1 MDFDFLEKIGLSKG
15 EIKVFLALNKLGDSS
30 VGRIVD
36 ESEVSKSKVYDIL
49 EKLIRKGL
57 VGYIFK
63 EEVKHFFINNP
74 NTLLDYVNE
83 KENQIKKV
91 KTQVESLMPK
101 LLTQREAF
109 SVNRFAEI
117 YEGFNGL
124 KSIRMELLESMK
136 VNEELLV
143 LGAPRIANE
152 KMEGWLLEFHKTRI
166 KKKVSMKIIYNQNAH
181 DYSEKREKMKLTQ
194 VKYMPSGITSPTWID
209 VFPNAVFIVILT
221 SKPVAF
227 VVRDKEAA
235 DSFRN
240 YFELLWKISSD

>member
-1 MDFDFLEKIGLSKG
+1 MDFAFLESIGLSKG

-30 VGRIVD
+30 VGKIVD

-57 VGYIFK
+57 VGYIFR

-74 NTLLDYVNE
+74 STLLDYVNE

-91 KTQVESLMPK
+91 KTQVENLIPK
-101 LLTQREAF
+101 LQIQREAF
-109 SVNRFAEI
+109 STNRFAEI

-136 VNEELLV
+136 QNEELLV

-152 KMEGWLLEFHKTRI
+152 KMEGWLLEFHKLRI
-166 KKKVSMKIIYNQNAH
+166 KKKVSMKIIYNQDAH
-181 DYSEKREKMKLTQ
+181 YYSEKREKMKLTE
-194 VKYMPSGITSPTWID
+194 VKYMPAGISSPTWID
-209 VFPNAVFIVILT
+209 VFPNAVFIGILT

-240 YFELLWKISSD
+240 YFQLLWKIS